1 MACVMAACGLWRMPS
16 ILRPGW
22 LPQRALVAKCRAN
35 GDRCSSASKGGSI
48 FWPPPCCFRNM
59 RSISWRD
66 FRRRGICGRRWAVG
80 ELEHEWALGGFGAG
94 PVEAC
99 GGFDHLVLVDDLPA
113 EPWGRFR
120 AGSPAIVLVA
130 GLPRWS
136 GTSPGARMS
145 AGWVLGIFWS
155 RCSVFR
161 WHWARSRTWSRSFPR
176 RWPFP
181 TRRRCVG
188 RR

>member
-1 MACVMAACGLWRMPS
+1 MAAPT
-16 ILRPGW
+16 
-22 LPQRALVAKCRAN
+22 AV
-35 GDRCSSASKGGSI
+35 
-48 FWPPPCCFRNM
+48 F
-59 RSISWRD
+59 
-66 FRRRGICGRRWAVG
+66 GICGVSVGGIFAGAEFADGDWAVV

-113 EPWGRFR
+113 EPRGRFR
-120 AGSPAIVLVA
+120 AGSPAIVLVP

-145 AGWVLGIFWS
+145 AGWVSGIFWS

-161 WHWARSRTWSRSFPR
+161 
-176 RWPFP
+176 
-181 TRRRCVG
+181 
-188 RR
+188 

>member
-1 MACVMAACGLWRMPS
+1 MTAAVPRARGVAFFG
-16 ILRPGW
+16 RPPAV
-22 LPQRALVAKCRAN
+22 LA
-35 GDRCSSASKGGSI
+35 
-48 FWPPPCCFRNM
+48 
-59 RSISWRD
+59 
-66 FRRRGICGRRWAVG
+66 ICGVSVGGIFAGAEFADGDGAVV

-120 AGSPAIVLVA
+120 AGSPAIVLVPD
-130 GLPRWS
+130 LPRWS

-145 AGWVLGIFWS
+145 ASEVSGIFWS
-155 RCSVFR
+155 RCSVFC
-161 WHWARSRTWSRSFPR
+161 WHWARSRTRSRSFPR